1 MFSFCDSKKKVTGD
15 VRFTHLTCSHSRQ
28 KGVRNWYSKYKP
40 EYKEHTHMHSVDTE
54 KAKLRANVTCK
65 QYTPPREN
73 VYNGEWH
80 FRVYANFSTNTIIS
94 HERI

>member
-1 MFSFCDSKKKVTGD
+1 
-15 VRFTHLTCSHSRQ
+15 
-28 KGVRNWYSKYKP
+28 
-40 EYKEHTHMHSVDTE
+40 MHSVDTE